1 MKTEDDRIEA
11 ELANLLRQDHLAAC
25 DESQPPAAGVVW
37 WRAERR
43 ARQDAARVAARPTL
57 VMQAI
62 ALACA
67 AGVAVAL
74 LQFLA
79 PWLRQWISA
88 AEGLTTASA
97 TTLALVALAPLVL
110 VPLALYFALSDK

>member
-1 MKTEDDRIEA
+1 VTPEDDRFEA
-11 ELANLLRQDHLAAC
+11 ELATLLQADHRAAC
-25 DESQPPAAGVVW
+25 DESHPPPAGVVW

-43 ARQDAARVAARPTL
+43 ARHEAARIAARPTT
-57 VMQAI
+57 VMQAV

-79 PWLRQWISA
+79 PWLRQWFGV
-88 AEGLTTASA
+88 AERLTTTSVTA
-97 TTLALVALAPLVL
+97 LALMALAPLVL

>member
-1 MKTEDDRIEA
+1 M
-11 ELANLLRQDHLAAC
+11 
-25 DESQPPAAGVVW
+25 SS
-37 WRAERR
+37 
-43 ARQDAARVAARPTL
+43 RVFAFLFTCL
-57 VMQAI
+57 
-62 ALACA
+62 
-67 AGVAVAL
+67 VAVAL

-88 AEGLTTASA
+88 AEGLTTASV